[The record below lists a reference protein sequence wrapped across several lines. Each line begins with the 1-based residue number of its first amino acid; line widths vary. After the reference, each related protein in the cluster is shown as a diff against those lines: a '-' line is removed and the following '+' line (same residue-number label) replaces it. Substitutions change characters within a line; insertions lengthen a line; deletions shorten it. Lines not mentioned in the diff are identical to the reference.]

1 MTDRVITRQAHIA
14 TEHIA
19 LRDTLGGEMPAIDIG
34 RHCSDPYDCA
44 FTGHCWQHIPKLSV
58 FDLRGQGRPD
68 PYALYRQGIIRIED
82 VPRGRLGG
90 GQKLQVDGLLYQQ
103 NYIDHA
109 AVRAFLDGLW
119 YPLCFLDFETLY
131 LMPVP
136 LFDGTRPY
144 QQVVFQYSLHIINRA
159 GEAPRHIEYLAEPD
173 EQPQQAVLDSL
184 LVALPENA
192 CVLVYN
198 RAFEASILRGLAERF
213 PEHHARIEAIIHAI
227 RDLMVPFQK
236 KQIYLWQM
244 NGSYSL
250 KDVLPA
256 LVPELSYQHLA
267 IANGE
272 MAAAAYLQMLKTQD
286 PAEIPEL
293 RTQLLQYCRLDT
305 LGMVKILEN
314 MRELAVR
321 SM

>member
-1 MTDRVITRQAHIA
+1 
-14 TEHIA
+14 
-19 LRDTLGGEMPAIDIG
+19 MPAIDIG
-34 RHCSDPYDCA
+34 RHCSDPYDCT
-44 FTGHCWQHIPKLSV
+44 FTGHCWQHIPKPSV
-58 FDLRGQGRPD
+58 FDLRGQGRPN
-68 PYALYRQGIIRIED
+68 PYALYQQGIIRIED

-90 GQKLQVDGLLYQQ
+90 AQKLQVDGLLSQQ

-109 AVRAFLDGLW
+109 AVRVFLDGLW

-131 LMPVP
+131 LTPVP

-144 QQVVFQYSLHIINRA
+144 QQVVFQYSLHIIDQA

-173 EQPQQAVLDSL
+173 EQPQQAVLDNL
-184 LVALPENA
+184 LEALPENA

-213 PEHHARIEAIIHAI
+213 PEHHARIETIINAI

-267 IANGE
+267 IATGE
-272 MAAAAYLQMLKTQD
+272 MAAAAYLQMIKTQD
-286 PAEIPEL
+286 PAEIAEL